1 MPLRLG
7 LFGDSLAVGTGAQ
20 RAGDALGPRLVDALR
35 RAGIEAV
42 HRVHAVSGA
51 RSAALPAQVAA
62 DGGWSQVAV
71 VVVGANDLTH
81 LVPVPDAVRDLRT
94 ALTAL
99 TPAAQVVLVPVPDL
113 SVVAHVPPAL
123 RELVRAAAA
132 ALRTAQS
139 EAARSLGARV
149 VDTSAASALT
159 AADPAL
165 FSADRFHPSSA
176 GYGVLAGVVAPLVLD
191 AARAVLGDG

>member
-7 LFGDSLAVGTGAQ
+7 LFGDSLAVGVGAQ
-20 RAGDALGPRLVDALR
+20 RVGDALGPRLVEALR
-35 RAGIEAV
+35 TAGIDAV
-42 HRVHAVSGA
+42 HQVHAASGA

-62 DGGWSQVAV
+62 AGGWSQVAV

-99 TPAAQVVLVPVPDL
+99 TPTAQVVLVPVPDL

-132 ALRTAQS
+132 ALRTAQT

-149 VDTSAASALT
+149 VDTSTASART
-159 AADPAL
+159 AADPSL

-176 GYGVLAGVVAPLVLD
+176 GYGVLAAAVAPVVLD